1 MEQALNFH
9 LLGNLGDLDEVGKVT
24 FLHFPAHYVAGFGS
38 LSGLMIFMILLIKTS

>member
-24 FLHFPAHYVAGFGS
+24 LLHFPAQYVAGFGS
-38 LSGLMIFMILLIKTS
+38 LSGLIFMILLIKTS